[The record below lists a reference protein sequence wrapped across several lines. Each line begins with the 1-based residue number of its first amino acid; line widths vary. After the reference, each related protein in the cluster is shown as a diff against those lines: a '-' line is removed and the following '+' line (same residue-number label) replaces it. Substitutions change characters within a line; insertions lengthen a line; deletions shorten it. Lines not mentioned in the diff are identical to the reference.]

1 MPCCISCVVHDSAT
15 LIVCNC
21 TRISPCVA
29 TQVLHAA
36 MRVAMTM
43 IVAMFVT
50 MIVAMTMLHYAIH
63 ASAVL

>member
-1 MPCCISCVVHDSAT
+1 
-15 LIVCNC
+15 
-21 TRISPCVA
+21 
-29 TQVLHAA
+29 

-43 IVAMFVT
+43 VVAMFVT